1 MPDGIRKGYPRL
13 RRYFGKFV
21 AYIQLLRVFTGL
33 APLFAGIFG
42 VLASVQSITFEHI
55 KVAIYVGVTLM
66 LAQFAGQVIN
76 QYADAELDK
85 LVKPYRPIPSGLIT
99 REEALGL
106 SWLLAG
112 FAIARAFTLSTF
124 FGLITLILLFFA
136 VFYSLVPL
144 SPRKIHPILNTCWM
158 AISRGFLPMF
168 AVLSVYGNVDEAW
181 PYAILAF
188 MWVMGFQASK
198 DVTDVEGD
206 RKFGIR
212 TIPNTYGQKG
222 LTATMMTCTFMFC
235 ALTVW
240 FKAYVMLLLVPLAV
254 LAILTTKK
262 QATLTENTYSWTAFY
277 LGLAL
282 IYVLLFASKYLTF
295 IYQ

>member
-1 MPDGIRKGYPRL
+1 MLGGIRKGYPRL
-13 RRYFGKFV
+13 GRYIGKLV
-21 AYIQLLRVFTGL
+21 GYIQLCRPFTL
-33 APLFAGIFG
+33 VAPLLAGIFG
-42 VLASVQSITFEHI
+42 VLAPVECISFQHLLTAV
-55 KVAIYVGVTLM
+55 YVGLTLA
-66 LAQFAGQVIN
+66 LAQACGQCLN
-76 QYADAELDK
+76 QYADATLDELI
-85 LVKPYRPIPSGLIT
+85 KPYRPIPSGLVS

-106 SWLLAG
+106 AWLLALFSVG
-112 FAIARAFTLSTF
+112 RAFTISIF
-124 FGLITLILLFFA
+124 FGVTILVLLFFA
-136 VFYSLVPL
+136 VFYSLIPL
-144 SPRKIHPILNTCWM
+144 SPRKMHPILNTGWM

-168 AVLSVYGNVDEAW
+168 AVLSVYGNVDAAW
-181 PYAILAF
+181 PYAVLAF

-198 DVTDVEGD
+198 DVIDVEGD

-254 LAILTTKK
+254 LAILTTEK

-282 IYVLLFASKYLTF
+282 IYVLLFASKYLTL